1 MMGFDQLPVA
11 FHFFLAAIVVP
22 FIPAGR
28 LRGML
33 MLAVPI
39 LAAYNI
45 WQMGFGNFAT
55 ASFMGFDLEL
65 MRVDSLSRVFTLIF
79 CLAAFLG
86 NLYAWHLKDTTQ
98 QVSALLYS
106 GSAIGAA
113 LAGDLITLFFY
124 WEGTAIAS
132 VFLIWARG
140 TQGAY
145 NTGMRYLLIQI
156 GSGVILIAGV
166 VLYFDETSSIAFE
179 NMSLGSLGTWLIFL
193 S

>member
-1 MMGFDQLPVA
+1 MMGFDQIPVA

-33 MLAVPI
+33 TLAVPI

-98 QVSALLYS
+98 QVAALLYS

-145 NTGMRYLLIQI
+145 NLSLIHI
-156 GSGVILIAGV
+156 
-166 VLYFDETSSIAFE
+166 
-179 NMSLGSLGTWLIFL
+179 
-193 S
+193 